1 MPALRFGGAPAVFL
15 MTIEKGAFMMKHFYS
30 AFGGLLCF
38 LGITLCLAACDDTER
53 FTTDTGAVLAFSSD
67 SIKFD
72 TVITTIGSSTR
83 SLKVYNRNDRGVRI
97 SRVWLEKGSATC
109 FRVNVDGVFLAPSSG
124 ASVSGLELYGSDSLM
139 VFAEVTIPEKNQN
152 EPFEMTDRLCFQ
164 LESGVVQAV
173 TLQAIGQDA
182 YLWKGKVIAQ
192 DTILSAG
199 RPYLIYDSLSVAEG
213 ARLTL
218 NAGVQ
223 LYFHDKADLLVH
235 GQLLAEGTLDA
246 PVVFRGDRTDNLFD
260 YLPYDNTP
268 SRWGGVR
275 FFAGSKGNILRYA
288 DIHSASYGI
297 LCDSSSVEDSKLLL
311 ENSILHNIGGDGLKA
326 INCNLTVGNTQ
337 ISNTLGNCV
346 YLIGGSSEFIHCT
359 LAQFYPWEAVRGQAL
374 YLSDNY
380 FSASVPL
387 VKAHFYN
394 CLITGYADDVILGS
408 LEEKEQK
415 YDYLFANSLLNTPAV
430 TDDPR
435 YRNCLF
441 EPDQKEKYCIRE
453 KGFVKF
459 DTKNYLYDFAPDSC
473 SAALQ
478 LADTVYSLRYP
489 FDRRGV
495 SRFAGVRPAAGCYE
509 YVPQKQKE

>member
-1 MPALRFGGAPAVFL
+1 
-15 MTIEKGAFMMKHFYS
+15 MKHFYS
-30 AFGGLLCF
+30 ALCCLLCF
-38 LGITLCLAACDDTER
+38 FGITACLTGCDDSQR
-53 FTTDTGAVLAFSSD
+53 FTADSSAVLAFSSD

-83 SLKVYNRNDRGVRI
+83 SLKVYNRNEQGVRI

-124 ASVSGLELYGSDSLM
+124 ASVSGMELYGSDSLM
-139 VFAEVTIPEKNQN
+139 VFAEVTLPERNQDA
-152 EPFEMTDRLCFQ
+152 PFEMTDRLCFQ

-173 TLQAIGQDA
+173 TLQAIGQDV
-182 YLWKGKVIAQ
+182 YLWRGKVIAQ
-192 DTILSAG
+192 DTTLSAG
-199 RPYLIYDSLSVAEG
+199 RPFLIYDSLSVAEG

-218 NAGVQ
+218 NPGVQ
-223 LYFHDKADLLVH
+223 LYFHDKANLLVR
-235 GQLLAEGTLDA
+235 GTLQAEGTLDA
-246 PVVFRGDRTDNLFD
+246 PVVLRGDRTDNLFD

-275 FFAGSKGNILRYA
+275 FFAASQGNVMRFT

-297 LCDSSSVEDSKLLL
+297 QCDSSSVDGSKLLL

-326 INCNLTVGNTQ
+326 VNCNLTVGNTQ

-346 YLIGGSSEFIHCT
+346 YLIGGNSEFVHCT

-380 FSASVPL
+380 FSATVPL

-394 CLITGYADDVILGS
+394 CLITGYAEDVILGS

-415 YDYLFANSLLNTPAV
+415 YDYLFANCLLNTPAV

-435 YRNCLF
+435 YRNCVF
-441 EPDQKEKYCIRE
+441 EGDEKETHCIRE

-478 LADTVYSLRYP
+478 LADTVYSRRYP
-489 FDRRGV
+489 YDRRGV

-509 YVPQKQKE
+509 YVSRAADKPKE

>member
-1 MPALRFGGAPAVFL
+1 
-15 MTIEKGAFMMKHFYS
+15 MKHFYS
-30 AFGGLLCF
+30 ALCCLLCIF
-38 LGITLCLAACDDTER
+38 GITACLTGCDDSQR
-53 FTTDTGAVLAFSSD
+53 FTTDSSAVLAFSSD

-83 SLKVYNRNDRGVRI
+83 SLKVYNRNKQGVRI

-124 ASVSGLELYGSDSLM
+124 ASVSGMELYGSDSLM
-139 VFAEVTIPEKNQN
+139 VFAEVTLPERNQDA
-152 EPFEMTDRLCFQ
+152 PFEMTDRLCFQ
-164 LESGVVQAV
+164 LESGAVQAV
-173 TLQAIGQDA
+173 TLQAIGQDV
-182 YLWKGKVIAQ
+182 YLWRGKVIAQ
-192 DTILSAG
+192 DTTLSAG
-199 RPYLIYDSLSVAEG
+199 RPFLIYDSLSVAEG

-218 NAGVQ
+218 NPGAQ
-223 LYFHDKADLLVH
+223 LYFHDKANLLVR
-235 GQLLAEGTLDA
+235 GTLQAEGTMDA
-246 PVVFRGDRTDNLFD
+246 PVVLRGDRTDNLFD

-275 FFAGSKGNILRYA
+275 FFAASRGNVMRFT

-297 LCDSSSVEDSKLLL
+297 LCDSSSVDGSKLLL

-326 INCNLTVGNTQ
+326 VNCNLTVGNTQ

-380 FSASVPL
+380 FSATVPL

-394 CLITGYADDVILGS
+394 CLISGYAEDVILGS
-408 LEEKEQK
+408 LNEEEQK
-415 YDYLFANSLLNTPAV
+415 YDYLFVNSLLNTPAV

-435 YRNCLF
+435 YRNCAF
-441 EPDQKEKYCIRE
+441 EGDEEETHCIRE

-478 LADTVYSLRYP
+478 LADTVYSRRYP

-495 SRFAGVRPAAGCYE
+495 SRFMGVRPAAGCYE
-509 YVPQKQKE
+509 YVPRAADKPKE